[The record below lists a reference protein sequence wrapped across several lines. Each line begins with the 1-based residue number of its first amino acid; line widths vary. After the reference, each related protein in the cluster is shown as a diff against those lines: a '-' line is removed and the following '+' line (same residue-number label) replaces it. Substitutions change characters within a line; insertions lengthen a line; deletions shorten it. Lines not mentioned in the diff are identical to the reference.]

1 MAKHKTESN
10 TITDEDNKL
19 PGAEESGKPP
29 RPNQPEGHNTS
40 RSAEDGRDPPK
51 NTDVNKGGVE
61 KASGTATRRG
71 SEGAN
76 DDAKTG
82 MVGSSNQHASDTGS
96 GEAAHPNG
104 PQAVPGT
111 PDAYRQQV
119 AMDVFCTLVHGVR
132 IEVKD
137 TEQPSATAERI
148 LKLHSE
154 LMLKAEQAGIIPP
167 AGEKAEGEQFKQYEG
182 AEALKVKAAS

>member
-71 SEGAN
+71 SEGAD

-82 MVGSSNQHASDTGS
+82 MVGSSVAGGDEPYGQGYKQGFKDSTDGRQ
-96 GEAAHPNG
+96 E
-104 PQAVPGT
+104 

-132 IEVKD
+132 IQVSD
-137 TEQPSATAERI
+137 AEQPSATAERI

-167 AGEKAEGEQFKQYEG
+167 AGEKA
-182 AEALKVKAAS
+182 AS